1 MSRVVGQNSLT
12 PWGEQNPLTPQGN
25 NNLNFRLT
33 RDHLQTA
40 VNLLCQL
47 RQGKNFWQVSFLYWV
62 KKYNKTVFVSP
73 RPSFQG
79 LGERKIT
86 VCLLYLFVNVFSGRP
101 LQIPAILVRQPS
113 EDYDHE
119 GSGDEVLEYVIWF
132 QHSNS
137 NSPSYIVGWKNC
149 IVVTFTW
156 LAVT

>member
-1 MSRVVGQNSLT
+1 MGRT
-12 PWGEQNPLTPQGN
+12 EPLTSQGN

-40 VNLLCQL
+40 VNLLCYVKQRIFGRFLSFIEL
-47 RQGKNFWQVSFLYWV
+47 RSITKQFLCPLGL
-62 KKYNKTVFVSP
+62 N
-73 RPSFQG
+73 FQG

-86 VCLLYLFVNVFSGRP
+86 VCLLYLIMNYFSGRP
-101 LQIPAILVRQPS
+101 LLIPAILVRQPS

-137 NSPSYIVGWKNC
+137 NSPSYMAGWKNC